1 MSAIISIQIA
11 DMEINFCALKDTIC
25 NSLQRKRLTVVT
37 EKKIGGVVIA
47 NEDRVQRTPLTFILD
62 KQPISIVQKK
72 TRSRSANNI
81 SSTKKHSFD
90 LLCCFFLY
98 KANRKLNDLSMIC
111 FVFLQNRIFDLMR
124 HNLTTVIRL
133 MFTLGYITIPKHWG
147 TKCFHVVAVALVNV

>member
-1 MSAIISIQIA
+1 MSAIISIQRA
-11 DMEINFCALKDTIC
+11 DMEINFFVPVDSSSALKDTIC

-90 LLCCFFLY
+90 LLCCFF
-98 KANRKLNDLSMIC
+98 S
-111 FVFLQNRIFDLMR
+111 V
-124 HNLTTVIRL
+124 
-133 MFTLGYITIPKHWG
+133 
-147 TKCFHVVAVALVNV
+147 